1 RTSAGGCASSYSM
14 NKTKAILLNNWQVKL
29 ASLILAFALWYLIKQ
44 NVGRTP
50 PRLDPPKAPVAESQ
64 KVKK

>member
-1 RTSAGGCASSYSM
+1 M